1 MTNSQSTLID
11 TSNLAPN
18 DQLLISCYQ
27 KKLSGGDIEL
37 SEVIKLVD
45 TATDSSKLRDWLV
58 VNKVCTNKE
67 FYSALKKHENYNK
80 LGGSPETCTELFDMV
95 VDKYNVELSYK
106 KEIRKSKLT
115 TKHIEELRKEQ
126 AIHEQRLDQFESQ
139 GDNLGVVLEKESIS
153 RIESSINVS
162 SRIYNLED
170 LCRKT
175 RILSKEL
182 HMPFSAADIADV
194 AQEWVHDQRSRR
206 KLEIFEKIKFRP
218 REFSKQ
224 RIAWDK
230 ISECFD
236 FEEKQGLS
244 LPAKEACIKHFIWQ
258 VKRKMRNL
266 PIENH
271 MMVILLGPQGIGKTS
286 WMHALLKPVYELTSP
301 TDFKQITDDRN
312 IDIWENYVLVTDEMG
327 WASKSNIDSIKQL
340 VTADS
345 LSRRYMRTNS
355 ATPVAQNATF
365 IGASNRELDQ
375 LIRDETGAR
384 RFIGIRMKSHDWQNL
399 KDIQM
404 HILWN
409 SVNEEDTSPIMDYMD
424 EVKCYQER
432 VRSETSVE
440 RWVNV
445 AYSDF
450 NDIRNKPVK
459 GDFLFSKYKSWS
471 SESFQKKIMD
481 FDDWLAEMSRLCI
494 DHNFSFI
501 KVSNASRPDF
511 MFIKERAESKIV
523 REKDY
528 LENIENIRI
537 KRNTEFAQRKFD
549 LGAKHIRMA
558 MENDMMFDFTKQED
572 IEFYINKS
580 GNADNEPKYDIAAF
594 QKLAVEQLEKCN
606 GNYTAMSSI
615 TTAITDFEIGK
626 KEVESETTE
635 SSNENEIT
643 ENTTPE
649 SKVKVNQVSATNV
662 EVIDKDTIAN
672 INQEPS
678 KHSKNTEPM
687 SSSDKVKSIIQRI
700 KDSKNSKNG

>member
-1 MTNSQSTLID
+1 MTNSQSTMID

-27 KKLSGGDIEL
+27 KKLSGKDVEL
-37 SEVIKLVD
+37 NEVIQLVD
-45 TATDSSKLRDWLV
+45 TSTDSSKLKDWLV
-58 VNKVCTNKE
+58 NNKVCTSKE
-67 FYSALKKHENYNK
+67 YYSALKKHENYNK
-80 LGGSPETCTELFDMV
+80 LGGNPETCTELFDMV

-126 AIHEQRLDQFESQ
+126 AIHEQRLDNFESK
-139 GDNLGVVLEKESIS
+139 GDVLSANLAKEAIGK
-153 RIESSINVS
+153 IESSINVS

-194 AQEWVHDQRSRR
+194 AQEWVYDQRSRR

-218 REFSKQ
+218 REFMKQ

-286 WMHALLKPVYELTSP
+286 WMHSLLKPVSELTSP
-301 TDFKQITDDRN
+301 TDFKQMTDDRN
-312 IDIWENYVLVTDEMG
+312 IDIWENYILVTDEMG
-327 WASKSNIDSIKQL
+327 WASKANIDSVKQL
-340 VTADS
+340 ITAES

-355 ATPVAQNATF
+355 ATPVVQNATF

-384 RFIGIRMKSHDWQNL
+384 RFIGIRMKHHDWQNL
-399 KDIQM
+399 KDVQM

-409 SVNEEDTSPIMDYMD
+409 SVNEEADSPIMEYMD

-440 RWVNV
+440 RWVNI

-459 GDFLFSKYKSWS
+459 ADFLFSKYKSWS

-511 MFIKERAESKIV
+511 MYIKERAESKV
-523 REKDY
+523 TRERDY

-537 KRNTEFAQRKFD
+537 ERNKEFAQRKFD
-549 LGAKHIRMA
+549 SGVNHIRLA

-580 GNADNEPKYDIAAF
+580 GNEENESKYDIAAF
-594 QKLAVEQLEKCN
+594 QKQISEQLQKCN
-606 GNYTAMSSI
+606 GNYTAMTSI
-615 TTAITDFEIGK
+615 ETTIADFEFNK
-626 KEVESETTE
+626 EEQEVESTEDTTE
-635 SSNENEIT
+635 DTNETKETLIKQN
-643 ENTTPE
+643 
-649 SKVKVNQVSATNV
+649 KVKVDTNSTTSV
-662 EVIDKDTIAN
+662 DTT
-672 INQEPS
+672 INHPLEDSPKQEPQS
-678 KHSKNTEPM
+678 PQ
-687 SSSDKVKSIIQRI
+687 DKVKSLIKRI
-700 KDSKNSKNG
+700 KEQQNK

>member
-1 MTNSQSTLID
+1 MTNSQSSLID
-11 TSNLAPN
+11 TSKLAPN

-27 KKLSGGDIEL
+27 KKLSGDDIEL
-37 SEVIKLVD
+37 NQVIQLID
-45 TATDSSKLRDWLV
+45 TSTDSSKLRDWLV
-58 VNKVCTNKE
+58 SNKICTNKE
-67 FYSALKKHENYNK
+67 FYSALKKHENYSK
-80 LGGSPETCTELFDMV
+80 LGGNPETCTELFDMV
-95 VDKYNVELSYK
+95 VDKYSVELSYK

-126 AIHEQRLDQFESQ
+126 SIREQRLDEFESR
-139 GDNLGVVLEKESIS
+139 GEELSVTLEKEAIDK
-153 RIESSINVS
+153 IESSINVS

-182 HMPFSAADIADV
+182 HMPFSAADISDV
-194 AQEWVHDQRSRR
+194 AQEWVYDQRSRR

-218 REFSKQ
+218 REFMKQ

-286 WMHALLKPVYELTSP
+286 WMHSLLKPVYELTSP
-301 TDFKQITDDRN
+301 TDFKQMTDDRN
-312 IDIWENYVLVTDEMG
+312 IDIWENYILVTDEMG
-327 WASKSNIDSIKQL
+327 WASKANIDSVKQL
-340 VTADS
+340 ITAES

-355 ATPVAQNATF
+355 ATPVVQNATF

-384 RFIGIRMKSHDWQNL
+384 RFIGIRMKSHDWHNL

-409 SVNEEDTSPIMDYMD
+409 SVNEEEDSPIMGYMD

-440 RWVNV
+440 RWVNI

-450 NDIRNKPVK
+450 NDIRNKSVK
-459 GDFLFSKYKSWS
+459 ADFLFAKYKSWS

-511 MFIKERAESKIV
+511 MYIKERAESKV
-523 REKDY
+523 TREKDY

-537 KRNTEFAQRKFD
+537 ERNKENAQRKFD
-549 LGAKHIRMA
+549 SGVNHIRLA

-572 IEFYINKS
+572 IEYYINKS
-580 GNADNEPKYDIAAF
+580 GSEENEPKYDISSF
-594 QKLAVEQLEKCN
+594 QSQVSEKLQKCN
-606 GNYTAMSSI
+606 GNYNAMTSI
-615 TTAITDFEIGK
+615 NISIIDFDINKEKTNTEGTDI
-626 KEVESETTE
+626 ETTI
-635 SSNENEIT
+635 SNIIPSEEHIKSN
-643 ENTTPE
+643 
-649 SKVKVNQVSATNV
+649 KVKVDSVSATKI
-662 EVIDKDTIAN
+662 ESTKDTITSEH
-672 INQEPS
+672 I
-678 KHSKNTEPM
+678 
-687 SSSDKVKSIIQRI
+687 SSQDKVKSLIKRI
-700 KDSKNSKNG
+700 KEQQNKNE